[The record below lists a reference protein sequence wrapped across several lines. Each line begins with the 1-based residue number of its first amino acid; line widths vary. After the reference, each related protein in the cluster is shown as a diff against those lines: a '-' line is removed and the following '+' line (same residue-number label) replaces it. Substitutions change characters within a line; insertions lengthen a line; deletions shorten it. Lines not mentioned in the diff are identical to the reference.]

1 MIGWIWAVMLYL
13 QSDALLW
20 IYLGLPD
27 PVRWAGLIASVAAVG
42 FLVWVFKVVGT
53 AGAETIVTFDDMK
66 LATTGPYSRIRH
78 PMYVGLFTWSLTWCL
93 STDNWLVSAPLA
105 SFIVFIALV
114 RVPHE
119 ERVLLAHFG
128 DDYRRYVERTHRFL
142 PW

>member
-1 MIGWIWAVMLYL
+1 
-13 QSDALLW
+13 
-20 IYLGLPD
+20 
-27 PVRWAGLIASVAAVG
+27 
-42 FLVWVFKVVGT
+42 
-53 AGAETIVTFDDMK
+53 MK
-66 LATTGPYSRIRH
+66 LATTGPYARIRH
-78 PMYVGLFTWSLTWCL
+78 PMYVGLFMWSLTWCL
-93 STDNWLVSAPLA
+93 FTDNWLVSAPLA